1 VQVNMGGGSFKAQLK
16 RADRSGA
23 SMAVII
29 GDDEAARGVAAIKP
43 LRSEAGQQECA
54 IGELPAR
61 VAGLLRGN

>member
-1 VQVNMGGGSFKAQLK
+1 
-16 RADRSGA
+16 
-23 SMAVII
+23 MAVII